1 MTMHTED
8 GSLSAEQMQALL
20 ACVVST
26 AHVDGI
32 TPPEL
37 ELLDRFCGDNQ
48 HRALLKDLLG
58 KAGDIGHAKAMLAA
72 VSADAAFVE
81 QVLLMSIMTAY
92 ADGRISDAELAHV
105 NELGRS
111 VGVPPSQMAELRL
124 YVRDSLLGSLSHL
137 PDAESV
143 AALAKSM

>member
-8 GSLSAEQMQALL
+8 GSFSTEQMQALL

-32 TPPEL
+32 KPQEL

-48 HRALLKDLLG
+48 YQASLKDLLG
-58 KAGDIGHAKAMLAA
+58 KAGDKSHAKAMLAA
-72 VSADAAFVE
+72 VGGDATFVE

-105 NELGRS
+105 NELAES
-111 VGVPPSQMAELRL
+111 VGVPASKMAELRL